1 MNELNQRQPH
11 FYFSLLRLM
20 AMLRGADA
28 RRTEHNGVEAW
39 LASVAIYLVS
49 YLFFLQ
55 FVPANVKPWLTVL
68 SLIGLAFFVW
78 LFWLVVLYFNSL
90 VIRFLRLC
98 GIFRTIPIRRAQSIL
113 VATWATAMAFDL
125 VRRSSWMGE
134 VGSIWLVAVGMNLV
148 AAIVLAFRD
157 GTRRHG

>member
-11 FYFSLLRLM
+11 FYFALLRLL

-28 RRTEHNGVEAW
+28 TRTEHNGVEAW

-49 YLFFLQ
+49 YLFFAQLL
-55 FVPANVKPWLTVL
+55 PANMKPWLAVL
-68 SLIGLAFFVW
+68 LLVGLAFLVW
-78 LFWLVVLYFNSL
+78 LFWLLVLYFNSL
-90 VIRFLRLC
+90 VIKFLRLC

-113 VATWATAMAFDL
+113 AATWATAMAFDL

-134 VGSIWLVAVGMNLV
+134 AGSIWLVAVGMNLA
-148 AAIVLAFRD
+148 AAIVLAFRN
-157 GTRRHG
+157 GARSPQ